1 MNTVENGIR
10 SYRNTEVIRKS
21 QNAVHPLDI
30 AADIAFDV
38 KSEMRGRDS
47 QRGHSRTNDI
57 KESREEFRDILKREL
72 GK

>member
-1 MNTVENGIR
+1 MNTVENGLR
-10 SYRNTEVIRKS
+10 SYRISDVIRKS

-30 AADIAFDV
+30 AADISFDV

-57 KESREEFRDILKREL
+57 KESREEFRDVLKQEL
-72 GK
+72 AK